1 MLLNFLDYNY
11 GSKKKKPAHL
21 QACSRP
27 ILKSGTLKG
36 GLKRGRKKKSF
47 LLTHKKGK
55 QRHVNTR
62 PYIPVG
68 ERENYGDFQD
78 DEGFI
83 DGDDD
88 YGELCMISLF
98 KIAMN
103 SPSHLD
109 C

>member
-1 MLLNFLDYNY
+1 M
-11 GSKKKKPAHL
+11 
-21 QACSRP
+21 
-27 ILKSGTLKG
+27 
-36 GLKRGRKKKSF
+36 
-47 LLTHKKGK
+47 
-55 QRHVNTR
+55 NTR

-88 YGELCMISLF
+88 YGELCMISLL

-103 SPSHLD
+103 SP
-109 C
+109 